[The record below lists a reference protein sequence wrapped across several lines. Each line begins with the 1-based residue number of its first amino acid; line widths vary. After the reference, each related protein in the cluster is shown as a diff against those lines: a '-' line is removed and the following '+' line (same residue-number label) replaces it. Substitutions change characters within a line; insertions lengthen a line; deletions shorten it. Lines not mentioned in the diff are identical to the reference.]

1 MDKINNF
8 LDHVYGSNQ
17 SLLYFYIALGAI
29 SLFFIILV
37 LIALLSGENRREK
50 KYQKLK
56 AIEAEYEIDDEPDP
70 EDDLSETQVFNNIL
84 MGKREYN
91 EKIDIQNSDELEN
104 VNQVNQT
111 KNVLF
116 EEKPVEESVSKAA
129 DVYLEKE
136 EVKEEP
142 LTVPV
147 YEDKVQIEDDK
158 EVLKDAVIDNFNVS
172 SDDDYT
178 TEMPKVKPMDID
190 DYLFRKET
198 VVKEET
204 HDANE
209 PVKEETTKKVEFSN
223 DELKNR
229 LAMLKAKK
237 EHIED
242 EIPDTDLENLMKAV
256 GLEDTTIIPEIH
268 NEEDTILGR

>member
-70 EDDLSETQVFNNIL
+70 EDNLSETQVFNNIL

-91 EKIDIQNSDELEN
+91 EKIDIQSSDELEN
-104 VNQVNQT
+104 VNQT

-116 EEKPVEESVSKAA
+116 EEKPVEETVSKAA

-172 SDDDYT
+172 NDDDYT

-190 DYLFRKET
+190 DYLFRKEA

-204 HDANE
+204 QATNE